1 MPAFADPFSGNV
13 PAAKMTTGEL
23 IRAIRLDL
31 AAEQEAIHQ
40 YMAQADAADNPLAAK
55 VLIDISDEE
64 RTHAG
69 EFLRLLHI
77 LTGDEDKWLAEGAT
91 EVDTLAA
98 AAANTPAPA
107 PEPGPPAAETTIG
120 SLKE

>member
-13 PAAKMTTGEL
+13 PAAKMTTEEL

-40 YMAQADAADNPLAAK
+40 YMAQADATENDLAAK
-55 VLIDISDEE
+55 VLVDIADEE

-69 EFLRLLHI
+69 EFLRLLQI
-77 LTGDEDKWLAEGAT
+77 LTDDEDKWLSDGAA
-91 EVDTLAA
+91 EVDEMAA
-98 AAANTPAPA
+98 GI
-107 PEPGPPAAETTIG
+107 EPPAEAEAEPAGEATIG
-120 SLKE
+120 SMKE

>member
-13 PAAKMTTGEL
+13 PAAKMTTAEL

-31 AAEQEAIHQ
+31 AAEEEAIHQ
-40 YMAQADAADNPLAAK
+40 YLAQADAAAHPLAVK
-55 VLIDISDEE
+55 VLVDVANEE

-69 EFLRLLHI
+69 EFLRLLQI
-77 LTGDEDKWLAEGAT
+77 LTGDEDKWLAEGAA
-91 EVDTLAA
+91 EVDTTAAGLAPP
-98 AAANTPAPA
+98 PAPA
-107 PEPGPPAAETTIG
+107 SPPQAGGQTTIG

>member
-1 MPAFADPFSGNV
+1 MPAFANPFSGNV
-13 PAAKMTTGEL
+13 PAKKMTTEEL

-40 YMAQADAADNPLAAK
+40 YVAQADAADHALAAK
-55 VLIDISDEE
+55 VLVDIADEE

-69 EFLRLLHI
+69 EFLRLLQI
-77 LTGDEDKWLAEGAT
+77 LTGDEDKWLAGGAA
-91 EVDTLAA
+91 EVNEMAA
-98 AAANTPAPA
+98 GIEPAEA
-107 PEPGPPAAETTIG
+107 PDAQPGAETTIG

>member
-13 PAAKMTTGEL
+13 PAAKMTTEEL

-40 YMAQADAADNPLAAK
+40 YMAQADATENDLAAK
-55 VLIDISDEE
+55 VLVDIADEE

-69 EFLRLLHI
+69 EFLRLLQI
-77 LTGDEDKWLAEGAT
+77 LTGDEDKWLSDGAA
-91 EVDTLAA
+91 EVDEMAA
-98 AAANTPAPA
+98 GI
-107 PEPGPPAAETTIG
+107 EPPAAETPDEPADGETTIG

>member
-1 MPAFADPFSGNV
+1 MPAFADPFSGNI
-13 PAAKMTTGEL
+13 PAAKMTTEEL

-40 YMAQADAADNPLAAK
+40 YMAQADATDHILAAK
-55 VLIDISDEE
+55 VLADVADEE

-69 EFLRLLHI
+69 EFLRLLQI
-77 LTGDEDKWLAEGAT
+77 LTGDEDKWLADGAT
-91 EVDTLAA
+91 EVDEMAA
-98 AAANTPAPA
+98 GIEPPEAAETEPA
-107 PEPGPPAAETTIG
+107 GETTIG

>member
-13 PAAKMTTGEL
+13 PARKMTTAEL
-23 IRAIRLDL
+23 IRAVRLDL
-31 AAEQEAIHQ
+31 AAEQEAVHQ
-40 YMAQADAADNPLAAK
+40 YMAQADACDNPLAAK
-55 VLIDISDEE
+55 VLADIADEE

-69 EFLRLLHI
+69 EFLRLLQV
-77 LTGDEDKWLAEGAT
+77 LTGDEDKFLAEGAG

-98 AAANTPAPA
+98 GLKPTETPPASTPAGGA
-107 PEPGPPAAETTIG
+107 TIG